1 MSRLG
6 RPDRRAAQR
15 RIWRKDVKLM
25 TRRARFLLA
34 APAAFLVAALGT
46 TGALAATTWT
56 VTPGGGF
63 TGTGTLTLSLS
74 GGGLS
79 CNSSIAGKLR
89 GGKGPG
95 SHIGSIASLG
105 LTSCTGPLGLTWT
118 VQAGGLPWAMNAQSY
133 NSGTGTTT
141 GKVTGMHLS
150 VSGEAC
156 SFAVDGTGGSK
167 DNGKVT
173 FTYTNATHVLKLGKP
188 GNLHAYN
195 VSGCTGLVTSGST
208 VSLSASYTLTPPQTI
223 TSP

>member
-1 MSRLG
+1 MPLG
-6 RPDRRAAQR
+6 RPDRRAAQC
-15 RIWRKDVKLM
+15 RIWRKDRKLM

-46 TGALAATTWT
+46 TTALAATTWT
-56 VTPGGGF
+56 VSPGGGF
-63 TGTGTLTLSLS
+63 TGTGTLTLSLGG

-79 CNSSIAGKLR
+79 CNSSIAGGLR

-95 SHIGSIASLG
+95 RHIGSITALG
-105 LTSCTGPLGLTWT
+105 LTNCAGPAGLTWT
-118 VQAGGLPWAMNAQSY
+118 IQAGGLPWVMNAQSY
-133 NSGTGTTT
+133 NSGSGTTT

-156 SFAVDGTGGSK
+156 SFTVDGTGGSK

-195 VSGCTGLVTSGST
+195 VSGCTGLITGGSPM
-208 VSLSASYTLTPPQTI
+208 SLSASYTISPPQTI